1 MANGAVV
8 ITNFCGIGEAFGA
21 IVKER
26 SIEGLHIL
34 ASRKCPREKGII
46 ENFESMGVPYKIH
59 ELSDDIWEDAIK
71 KVSGIVGLYPRE
83 KLLMVLDGK
92 HCQECMIEYPAVIA
106 AFINGIPVFVA
117 RKGKIIAFPRLKFA
131 YENQISDRKRQ
142 VLRALKGRNLSL
154 SELSR
159 ETKLSLPLVSFHI
172 NGNPK
177 SMGLEGMGLVEKR
190 KEGGKEIVKL
200 STFGSLVIDG
210 YMSEI

>member
-1 MANGAVV
+1 MESAIV
-8 ITNFCGIGEAFGA
+8 ITNFCGLGEAFGA

-34 ASRKCPREKGII
+34 ASRKCPREGGII
-46 ENFESMGVPYKIH
+46 KNFGSMNIPYKIH
-59 ELSDDIWEDAIK
+59 ELSEDIWEDSIK
-71 KVSGIVGLYPRE
+71 KVSGIAGLYPRE

-92 HCQECMIEYPAVIA
+92 HCEECIIEYPAVIA
-106 AFINGIPVFVA
+106 AFINGIPVFVVH
-117 RKGKIIAFPRLKFA
+117 KGKIIAFPRLKFA

-142 VLRALKGRNLSL
+142 ILRAMKDKSLSL

-177 SMGLEGMGLVEKR
+177 SMGLEGMGLVEKG
-190 KEGGKEIVKL
+190 KEGKRDIVKL

-210 YMSEI
+210 YLSEV